1 LTAPAP
7 NQFVSAANQ
16 PAAASGALVAPR
28 AALPTFKAALMRP
41 LHFAFDYEVETGG
54 TLMIKSAAAGYLR
67 VAANSPGGT
76 QALFPA
82 TGTGRV
88 EVDSV
93 NRVPIP
99 AGTQEL
105 VITLSAQPSAD
116 SVPGLSSISENP
128 SGTVE
133 DPNPSV
139 NSKLVLTLRVHY

>member
-1 LTAPAP
+1 MR
-7 NQFVSAANQ
+7 
-16 PAAASGALVAPR
+16 APR
-28 AALPTFKAALMRP
+28 
-41 LHFAFDYEVETGG
+41 FAFDYEVETGG
-54 TLMIKSAAAGYLR
+54 TLMIKSATVGYLR
-67 VAANSPGGT
+67 VAANSPAGT
-76 QALFPA
+76 QVIFPS

-88 EVDSV
+88 DIDSV

-105 VITLSAQPSAD
+105 VITLSGQPASDAA
-116 SVPGLSSISENP
+116 PGLSSSSENS